1 MSIAE
6 PFSPQEVFLG
16 KDAGEKI
23 VPNVLI
29 SSQRYIQ
36 GDGVIAHLGR
46 YLSIIQSIRPAIL
59 ISEGGMRRIGDKIL
73 ESLRKAKI
81 EPVVVTF
88 MGESSYEEIDRAVA
102 LLRTEEGPVDS
113 LIAIGGGKCL
123 DTGKSI
129 AYRLSIPV
137 VICPT
142 IISND
147 APCSAVSVIYT
158 PDGVFKEIELFPSN
172 PSMVVVDTRIIA

>member
-46 YLSIIQSIRPAIL
+46 YLSIIQSIRPAIVGRQSTL
-59 ISEGGMRRIGDKIL
+59 FLAFGFSIHVL
-73 ESLRKAKI
+73 A
-81 EPVVVTF
+81 
-88 MGESSYEEIDRAVA
+88 SYQVA
-102 LLRTEEGPVDS
+102 
-113 LIAIGGGKCL
+113 IA
-123 DTGKSI
+123 SP
-129 AYRLSIPV
+129 IP
-137 VICPT
+137 
-142 IISND
+142 
-147 APCSAVSVIYT
+147 
-158 PDGVFKEIELFPSN
+158 
-172 PSMVVVDTRIIA
+172 DTR

>member
-1 MSIAE
+1 
-6 PFSPQEVFLG
+6 
-16 KDAGEKI
+16 
-23 VPNVLI
+23 
-29 SSQRYIQ
+29 
-36 GDGVIAHLGR
+36 
-46 YLSIIQSIRPAIL
+46 
-59 ISEGGMRRIGDKIL
+59 MRRIGDKIL

-113 LIAIGGGKCL
+113 VIAIGGGKCL

-142 IISND
+142 IVSND
-147 APCSAVSVIYT
+147 APCAALSVIYA
-158 PDGVFKEIELFPSN
+158 PEGVFKGIELFPSN
-172 PSMVVVDTRIIA
+172 PSMVVVDTRIIAHAPIRYLVSGMGDAMATWYEARTCIENPKARNNVDCRPTIAGRIL